1 MTGAMAQI
9 TDQKVSLRIH
19 RKLADQLSA
28 GIDKLLA
35 FSAH

>member
-19 RKLADQLSA
+19 RKLTDQLSA
-28 GIDKLLA
+28 AIKKLLA
-35 FSAH
+35 F